1 MNIQKFTQKSVEAI
15 NDCEKLAWHQTGVKE
30 LVIKSLLPVISII
43 GPEAIA
49 LFSPMTP
56 DKEEIKEGLLS
67 FIPQEFLPEI
77 YIIKESWYYMLDGI
91 TKLCLDDLNENEQ
104 V

>member
-1 MNIQKFTQKSVEAI
+1 MQLSD
-15 NDCEKLAWHQTGVKE
+15 DCEKLAWHQTGVKE

-77 YIIKESWYYMLDGI
+77 LYHKRILVLYARWNYKVMFRLF
-91 TKLCLDDLNENEQ
+91 K
-104 V
+104 

>member
-1 MNIQKFTQKSVEAI
+1 MKQYSFI
-15 NDCEKLAWHQTGVKE
+15 
-30 LVIKSLLPVISII
+30 
-43 GPEAIA
+43 
-49 LFSPMTP
+49 

>member
-91 TKLCLDDLNENEQ
+91 TKLCLDYLNENEQ

>member
-1 MNIQKFTQKSVEAI
+1 
-15 NDCEKLAWHQTGVKE
+15 
-30 LVIKSLLPVISII
+30 
-43 GPEAIA
+43 
-49 LFSPMTP
+49 MTP

-91 TKLCLDDLNENEQ
+91 TKLCLDEFKWKTNKFILF
-104 V
+104 VCFI